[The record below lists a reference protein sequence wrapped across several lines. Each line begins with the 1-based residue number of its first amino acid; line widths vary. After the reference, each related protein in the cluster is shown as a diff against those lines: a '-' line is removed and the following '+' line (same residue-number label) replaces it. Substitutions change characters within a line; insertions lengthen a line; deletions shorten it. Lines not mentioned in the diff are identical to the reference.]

1 MNGDALDRA
10 GDSPCP
16 EKGTTRHPTSD
27 EVMPHGSP
35 NTETAVPPHDTVG
48 PRMITEMLM
57 FSDVGPL
64 LVQAEFRYRC
74 IDPFAIQLRLS
85 LDQSRAVI
93 WIFSR
98 ELLIVGTRCPSG
110 LGDVRVYPGRG
121 GVIIE
126 LRSDNDA
133 NAVLLAHRTRIEEF
147 LDRTLSIVPIGSEI
161 EHYDVDGGL
170 IRLLHQ

>member
-1 MNGDALDRA
+1 
-10 GDSPCP
+10 
-16 EKGTTRHPTSD
+16 
-27 EVMPHGSP
+27 MP
-35 NTETAVPPHDTVG
+35 
-48 PRMITEMLM
+48 
-57 FSDVGPL
+57 
-64 LVQAEFRYRC
+64 QC
-74 IDPFAIQLRLS
+74 
-85 LDQSRAVI
+85 
-93 WIFSR
+93 
-98 ELLIVGTRCPSG
+98 
-110 LGDVRVYPGRG
+110 

>member
-1 MNGDALDRA
+1 
-10 GDSPCP
+10 
-16 EKGTTRHPTSD
+16 
-27 EVMPHGSP
+27 MPHGSP
-35 NTETAVPPHDTVG
+35 NTETAVPPHDAVG

-57 FSDVGPL
+57 FSDVGLL

-74 IDPFAIQLRLS
+74 IDPFAVQLRLS